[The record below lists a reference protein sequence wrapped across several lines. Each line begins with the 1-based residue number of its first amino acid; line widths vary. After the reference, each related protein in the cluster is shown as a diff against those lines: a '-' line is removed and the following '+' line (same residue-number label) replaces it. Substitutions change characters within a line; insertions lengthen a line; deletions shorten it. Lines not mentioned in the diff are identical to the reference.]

1 MNAKVILIACLVSVA
16 AARPD
21 EGYNYE
27 SPAPAYSAPPPAYGK
42 GMPFDFAYG
51 VVDHYT
57 GNDYSHNSNSDG
69 NVVNGEYRVLLPD
82 GRTQIVTYTADHE
95 HGYVAQVTYEGE
107 ARYPETKPY
116 QPAPTYSAPAPA
128 YSAPAPAYS
137 APAPAYSAPAPAYEA
152 PVPTYGTPA
161 PVYEAPAPVYGA
173 PSH

>member
-1 MNAKVILIACLVSVA
+1 
-16 AARPD
+16 
-21 EGYNYE
+21 
-27 SPAPAYSAPPPAYGK
+27 
-42 GMPFDFAYG
+42 MPFDFAYG

-107 ARYPETKPY
+107 AQYPETKPY
-116 QPAPTYSAPAPA
+116 QPAPT
-128 YSAPAPAYS
+128 YS

-161 PVYEAPAPVYGA
+161 PVYEAPSPVYGA